1 MILLMVYLAICER
14 KRMCMQLEWRPR
26 ESNVEADDLTNLV
39 FDRFDMAKC
48 IEIARSELKFPVIE
62 LLMKFTESFSKG
74 NLTWKI
80 NRVSAPC
87 RSLQNQNGGE

>member
-14 KRMCMQLEWRPR
+14 KRMRMQLEWRPR

-39 FDRFDMAKC
+39 FDRFDMAKR

-62 LLMKFTESFSKG
+62 LLMKFTESFSKRKFD
-74 NLTWKI
+74 LE
-80 NRVSAPC
+80 
-87 RSLQNQNGGE
+87 NQPSVGPMQKFTKSKWG

>member
-1 MILLMVYLAICER
+1 MR
-14 KRMCMQLEWRPR
+14 MQLEWRPR

-39 FDRFDMAKC
+39 FDRFDMAKR
-48 IEIARSELKFPVIE
+48 IEIAWSELKFPVIE

-87 RSLQNQNGGE
+87 